1 VTAAARRISEVSG
14 NLSWYHGRRFG
25 HRAGAPSAGGFDEKS
40 GVEDQRLMAGPTRT
54 RGAALLVALC
64 FLGLTGATA
73 LVMARAE
80 AGRSGGRRG
89 DEARAS
95 ALRAADALQT
105 LLGALEAQVGNGTAN
120 PRLVAALDA
129 KVDAETLKDLLLN
142 EPWWESFRRS
152 VDGFALYPGEAKPG
166 AQPDV
171 QPLVASLVPA
181 GFDARTL
188 VREARAAGRVRS
200 TMTVSAGQVF
210 AVAAAPIALAGRSI
224 EPTLVS
230 LRALDAA
237 ALAEAADRAGARLAV
252 ADRARVLLVAGG
264 KGSPPADVSAALAQG
279 LALAAPGAGS
289 FDGYAVAVRELPG
302 ELRVLSHVAAPA
314 GIWTDRL
321 PGGALAILVV
331 GVMLSLVSFTALS
344 RSARKPPRD
353 ARATDVGP
361 GGTPMVGRYTL
372 VSRLGEGGMA
382 EIYSAVTTGIGTFR
396 RPVVIKRLKPELAAD
411 PGAVAQF
418 RDEANLLAAFN
429 HPNIVAVHDFG
440 RWNDRFFLAEE
451 YVAGR
456 DLGRIVE
463 QCFARTQRPPAP
475 ELIAYVGREVCKGL
489 DYAHRLENREGRPLK
504 IVHRDISPENIVV
517 TPQGQVKLLD
527 FGIVKAAEGR
537 VTKTEIGMVKGN
549 VSFMAPEQARGLE
562 VDGRADLYSLA
573 LVLYF
578 CCTGRVLYTADN
590 VYERLLQAATG
601 PSANERALFQHLP
614 RPFSTVIARATEPN
628 LDRRYP
634 SAREMAAD
642 LKTWAQNGATPTA
655 HLVNE
660 LFGEELRDEARRLA
674 TFPAVASSE
683 ELISYS
689 SSDRRR

>member
-1 VTAAARRISEVSG
+1 
-14 NLSWYHGRRFG
+14 
-25 HRAGAPSAGGFDEKS
+25 
-40 GVEDQRLMAGPTRT
+40 MAGPTRT

-64 FLGLTGATA
+64 FLGLTGATV

-80 AGRSGGRRG
+80 AGRAGERRG
-89 DEARAS
+89 DEARAA
-95 ALRAADALQT
+95 ALRAADALQA
-105 LLGALEAQVGNGTAN
+105 LLSALEVQVGNGTAN

-129 KVDAETLKDLLLN
+129 KVDGETLKDLLLN
-142 EPWWESFRRS
+142 EPWWEPFRRA
-152 VDGFALYPGEAKPG
+152 VDGFALYPGDGQAI
-166 AQPDV
+166 
-171 QPLVASLVPA
+171 VASRLPA
-181 GFDARTL
+181 GLDARTL
-188 VREARAAGRVRS
+188 VREARAAGRARS
-200 TMTVSAGQVF
+200 ALQVISGQV
-210 AVAAAPIALAGRSI
+210 VIMAAAPIALAGRSI
-224 EPTLVS
+224 EPALVS

-237 ALAEAADRAGARLAV
+237 ALAGVAERAGARVAV
-252 ADRARVLLVAGG
+252 ADGERVLLVAGG
-264 KGSPPADVSAALAQG
+264 AASPRDDAASLAQG
-279 LALAAPGAGS
+279 LALAAPGAAS
-289 FDGYAVAVRELPG
+289 FDGYAVAVRALTG
-302 ELRVLSHVAAPA
+302 DLRVLALVAAPT
-314 GIWTDRL
+314 GTWTGRL
-321 PGGALAILVV
+321 PAGALAILIA
-331 GVMLSLVSFTALS
+331 GVMLSLASFTALS
-344 RSARKPPRD
+344 GRRSARKRPRD
-353 ARATDVGP
+353 T
-361 GGTPMVGRYTL
+361 GGTAAGQGQQGKEGVVGRYTL

-382 EIYSAVTTGIGTFR
+382 EVYSAVTTGVGTFR

-440 RWNDRFFLAEE
+440 RWDDRFFLAEE

-456 DLGRIVE
+456 NLGRVVE
-463 QCFARTQRPPAP
+463 QCFARTGRPPAP
-475 ELIAYVGREVCKGL
+475 ELIAYVAREVCKAL

-517 TPQGQVKLLD
+517 TPQGAVKLLD

-562 VDGRADLYSLA
+562 VDGRADLYALA

-590 VYERLLQAATG
+590 VYDRLVQAATG
-601 PSANERALFQHLP
+601 PGPNERALFQRLP
-614 RPFSTVIARATEPN
+614 RPFSTVIARATEPE

-634 SAREMAAD
+634 SARAMAAD

-660 LFGEELRDEARRLA
+660 LFGEELKDEARRLA
-674 TFPAVASSE
+674 TFPAVTSSQ
-683 ELISYS
+683 ELVSYS
-689 SSDRRR
+689 SQDRR